1 MKFVGDGATG
11 SFGLVD
17 VVTNRAEAFEV
28 QTYTTTSGVL
38 TVLTAENFSMV
49 LTSVGYLY
57 KLDLTTKV
65 IIQQIY

>member
-38 TVLTAENFSMV
+38 SVPTAENFSMV

>member
-1 MKFVGDGATG
+1 MKFVGAGATG

-28 QTYTTTSGVL
+28 QSYTTISGVL
-38 TVLTAENFSMV
+38 SLATAENFSMK
-49 LTSVGYLY
+49 LTNVEYLY

-65 IIQQIY
+65 IIQ